1 MVTILT
7 DRLSGT
13 WQGILRRYATAVIS
27 TGVVIW
33 VRSLLQPWLNE
44 ECPFSLFYLSVLLTV
59 WIAGTGPAIFAIGL
73 GTVAAAHFFI
83 PPSSSLLIDDVPDL
97 VQLIIYVF
105 VNCVAIMLF
114 NRAERQRNLAENRSL
129 ENERLGDDLRKA
141 DLRKDEFLALLAHE
155 LRNPLAPIRTS
166 LALLE
171 RNERSPDVVRRMREI
186 IHRQTIHL
194 IRITD
199 DLLDVSRFCRGKV
212 ELQVRRIDL
221 RLAIADAIEMVESS
235 FESKS
240 QRFLSLIPDNP
251 IWVDGDRV
259 RLAQLLANL
268 LGNASKYT
276 PEAGRI
282 TLNLEPIDDQISIMV
297 SDNGIGFAPMQADR
311 ILEPF
316 VQIDASRT
324 REYGGLG
331 VGLTIV
337 NRLVAM
343 HGGTLSA
350 TSRGPGMGS
359 CFTVLLPA
367 AIGERDEAFAE
378 DDFADAVV
386 PSCANHEIPVDHE
399 TSVDHEIPTH
409 AVAKSLLLVE
419 DNKDASALLAE
430 LFESEGFQVQVAY
443 DGVEAIQKAT
453 QSHPSVIV
461 MDIGLPGMDGYE
473 TARRIR
479 RSPTISGIK
488 MIALTGWG
496 GPTDR
501 DLAIQAGFDLHL
513 VKPIAF
519 HTLRD
524 YAQSMID
531 EPVPAEK
538 CDKPSFVQT

>member
-1 MVTILT
+1 MVSILN
-7 DRLSGT
+7 DRRSGT
-13 WQGILRRYATAVIS
+13 WPGLVRRYGTAILS
-27 TGVVIW
+27 TGFVIW
-33 VRSLLQPWLNE
+33 IRSLLQPWLNE

-59 WIAGTGPAIFAIGL
+59 WIAGTGPAVFAIGL
-73 GTVAAAHFFI
+73 GTLAAAHFFI

-114 NRAERQRNLAENRSL
+114 NRAERQRDLAEKRSL
-129 ENERLGDDLRKA
+129 ENERLSDDLRKA

-171 RNERSPDVVRRMREI
+171 RNEGSPDVVRRMREI

-212 ELQVRRIDL
+212 ELQIQRIDL
-221 RLAIADAIEMVESS
+221 RLAIADAIEMVENA
-235 FESKS
+235 FVSKS
-240 QRFLSLIPDNP
+240 QRFQSLIPDDP

-282 TLNLEPIDDQISIMV
+282 TLNLELIDELASIMV
-297 SDNGIGFAPMQADR
+297 SDNGIGFAPLQAER
-311 ILEPF
+311 IFEPF

-331 VGLTIV
+331 VGLTIA
-337 NRLVAM
+337 NRLVAL

-359 CFTVLLPA
+359 CFTVTLSA
-367 AIGERDEAFAE
+367 AASEASRSNSRH
-378 DDFADAVV
+378 DDFAA
-386 PSCANHEIPVDHE
+386 PAWQTPCQSKS
-399 TSVDHEIPTH
+399 SVTTGG
-409 AVAKSLLLVE
+409 KSLLLVE
-419 DNKDASALLAE
+419 DNKDASELLAE
-430 LFESEGFQVQVAY
+430 LFRAEGFQVNQAY

-453 QSHPSVIV
+453 QSHPDVII
-461 MDIGLPGMDGYE
+461 MDIGLPSMDGYE

-479 RSPTISGIK
+479 RSRTITGIK

-501 DLAIQAGFDLHL
+501 DLAIKAGFDLHL
-513 VKPIAF
+513 IKPIAF
-519 HTLRD
+519 QTLLDHVEALVRHASQAD
-524 YAQSMID
+524 SD
-531 EPVPAEK
+531 
-538 CDKPSFVQT
+538 DKPNLIPA

>member
-1 MVTILT
+1 MVSILN
-7 DRLSGT
+7 DRSSGP
-13 WQGILRRYATAVIS
+13 WRALVRRYGTAILS

-44 ECPFSLFYLSVLLTV
+44 ECPFSLFYLSALLTV
-59 WIAGTGPAIFAIGL
+59 WIAGTGPAIFAVGL

-114 NRAERQRNLAENRSL
+114 NRAERQRDLAENRSL
-129 ENERLGDDLRKA
+129 ENERLSDDLRKA

-171 RNERSPDVVRRMREI
+171 RNESSPDVVRRMREI

-235 FESKS
+235 LESKS
-240 QRFLSLIPDNP
+240 QRFQSLIPDEP

-282 TLNLEPIDDQISIMV
+282 TLNLEPIDDLVSIMV
-297 SDNGIGFAPMQADR
+297 SDNGIGFAPVQADR
-311 ILEPF
+311 IFEPF

-337 NRLVAM
+337 NRLVAL

-359 CFTVLLPA
+359 CFTVTLPA
-367 AIGERDEAFAE
+367 ATTMLPSDASLFA
-378 DDFADAVV
+378 DDFADNASRT
-386 PSCANHEIPVDHE
+386 SCKSE
-399 TSVDHEIPTH
+399 TSVTTKG
-409 AVAKSLLLVE
+409 KSLLLVE

-430 LFESEGFQVQVAY
+430 LFESEGFQVYQAY

-453 QSHPSVIV
+453 QAHPDVII

-479 RSPTISGIK
+479 RSRTIAGIK

-513 VKPIAF
+513 IKPIAF
-519 HTLRD
+519 QTLHDR
-524 YAQSMID
+524 AQAMID
-531 EPVPAEK
+531 ELAASEK
-538 CDKPSFVQT
+538 CDKPSFAQT